1 MKRPITPVIVIVVA
15 VATLAGMSQLASA
28 SRLPL
33 TPKDVAVYKLVTG
46 QPKVLQVT
54 ATEDTW
60 NDDQNRN
67 TTHGNDTR
75 LGIADASGTACFILG
90 SASCTTIKNARTYL
104 KFDLTALPS
113 AATVSSAT
121 LRLSGGP
128 TTIGASPA
136 TSRRITNSWNEA
148 TMVYNSRPSTSG
160 TVVTTGTAT
169 NQSGTMVMTFN
180 VTTDLQNRVTSS
192 LTNGWELQPNS
203 TDSWWYSSEWATA
216 SQRPTLTVLYS

>member
-1 MKRPITPVIVIVVA
+1 VDTDRERRWS
-15 VATLAGMSQLASA
+15 GSASA

-33 TPKDVAVYKLVTG
+33 TPKNVEVHKLITG

-90 SASCTTIKNARTYL
+90 SASCTTIKNARTHL

-113 AATVSSAT
+113 AAPGEGGLVIHRIVGGDSRTGFVMQGDHNRTPDIWMPRQDDMIGRKVLLVPQAGEVLAWIRQPVILAAVAAGLVT
-121 LRLSGGP
+121 TFALLGRGERTGSGR
-128 TTIGASPA
+128 GAA
-136 TSRRITNSWNEA
+136 R
-148 TMVYNSRPSTSG
+148 STG
-160 TVVTTGTAT
+160 RAPPTTGTA
-169 NQSGTMVMTFN
+169 SG
-180 VTTDLQNRVTSS
+180 SS
-192 LTNGWELQPNS
+192 RPDRGARRPG
-203 TDSWWYSSEWATA
+203 
-216 SQRPTLTVLYS
+216 RPTTT